1 MGKNESFFSPQQ
13 KETQRRERERH
24 KSSFSLSL
32 SLPKFE
38 TLNKRHTQKETERG
52 LSSFFLSKRFDD
64 EKKED
69 EKEVF

>member
-1 MGKNESFFSPQQ
+1 MKVFFLLN
-13 KETQRRERERH
+13 KKRRKGERERDT
-24 KSSFSLSL
+24 SPLSLSL